1 MGKSRSVTLVIAY
14 LLSTLHR
21 SPDINPSYILGLIRQ
36 TRPFAEP
43 NPGLMSQLELYYTM
57 NMPATL
63 ADLDAHPEYQR
74 WLYHRAVDE
83 SNSLGIAPE
92 VGEIRFADT
101 DPLSPLPSQQ
111 TSSSSSPSA
120 TATTANTLS
129 SSSSPLLETSTDSTP
144 PRDQTSREPQTG
156 PSAAAEAAR
165 HPAIINYRCRRCRHQ
180 LATSNYIVEHSAGDA
195 IVFPPSSTTRRRGAA
210 RNDHTPSSDRNTTT
224 TTTGNGS
231 DPCAHL
237 FVEPLSWMRE
247 ELEQGKVEGRL
258 ECPNPKCDM
267 IVGRYAW
274 QGLKCNCGAWVVPGV
289 SLARGKVDEVREM
302 PVGGAGGAAGG
313 GGGLR
318 RPPPPPPPW
327 LGGREGKM

>member
-21 SPDINPSYILGLIRQ
+21 SPVINPSYILGLIRQ
-36 TRPFAEP
+36 SRPFAEP
-43 NPGLMSQLELYYTM
+43 NPGFMSQLELYHGM

-63 ADLDAHPEYQR
+63 AGLDAHPEYQR

-83 SNSLGIAPE
+83 SNSRGVAPE
-92 VGEIRFADT
+92 VGEIRFADN
-101 DPLSPLPSQQ
+101 DPLSPTVPSQQ
-111 TSSSSSPSA
+111 TSPSSTP
-120 TATTANTLS
+120 TAATANTLS
-129 SSSSPLLETSTDSTP
+129 PSSSPPLGTSTDSTP

-156 PSAAAEAAR
+156 PAAPAALSAPAAPAAARAR
-165 HPAIINYRCRRCRHQ
+165 NPAIINYRCRRCRHQ
-180 LATSNYIVEHSAGDA
+180 LATSNYIIEHSAGDA
-195 IVFPPSSTTRRRGAA
+195 IAFPPSSTRRRGGA
-210 RNDHTPSSDRNTTT
+210 RNDNTPSDRNTTT
-224 TTTGNGS
+224 GTSS

-274 QGLKCNCGAWVVPGV
+274 QGLKCSCGAWVVPGV

-302 PVGGAGGAAGG
+302 LGTGAGGAG

-318 RPPPPPPPW
+318 RPPPPPS